1 MLCRLDGIVMLMV
14 VTMGI
19 THLHGRHGRK
29 INGKDTAT
37 QIEPSKCQLF
47 LRPYLKPDFNCS
59 LRFFLQSESS
69 SQSVWFKFRYSKS
82 YRRQSGRHRAALSAI
97 RPTWGMTAIPFVLT
111 LASIYIWVEQ
121 HHVKVNITYIL
132 ATCLLTGLK

>member
-47 LRPYLKPDFNCS
+47 RRPYLKPDFKVFCCQNPNMCGLS
-59 LRFFLQSESS
+59 LDILNR
-69 SQSVWFKFRYSKS
+69 
-82 YRRQSGRHRAALSAI
+82 
-97 RPTWGMTAIPFVLT
+97 TADK
-111 LASIYIWVEQ
+111 VEGI
-121 HHVKVNITYIL
+121 VRLY
-132 ATCLLTGLK
+132 LL

>member
-47 LRPYLKPDFNCS
+47 RRPYLKPDFEVFCS
-59 LRFFLQSESS
+59 QNPNLK
-69 SQSVWFKFRYSKS
+69 VC
-82 YRRQSGRHRAALSAI
+82 GLSLDI
-97 RPTWGMTAIPFVLT
+97 LNRTADK
-111 LASIYIWVEQ
+111 VEGT
-121 HHVKVNITYIL
+121 VRLY
-132 ATCLLTGLK
+132 LL

>member
-37 QIEPSKCQLF
+37 QMEPSKCQLF

-59 LRFFLQSESS
+59 LKFFA
-69 SQSVWFKFRYSKS
+69 VR
-82 YRRQSGRHRAALSAI
+82 I
-97 RPTWGMTAIPFVLT
+97 LT
-111 LASIYIWVEQ
+111 LKCVVYV
-121 HHVKVNITYIL
+121 
-132 ATCLLTGLK
+132 

>member
-47 LRPYLKPDFNCS
+47 LRPYLKPDFKVFCCQNPNLKVCGLS
-59 LRFFLQSESS
+59 LDILNR
-69 SQSVWFKFRYSKS
+69 
-82 YRRQSGRHRAALSAI
+82 
-97 RPTWGMTAIPFVLT
+97 TADK
-111 LASIYIWVEQ
+111 VEGT
-121 HHVKVNITYIL
+121 VRLY
-132 ATCLLTGLK
+132 LL

>member
-47 LRPYLKPDFNCS
+47 RRPYLKPDFKVFCCQNPHLKVCGLS
-59 LRFFLQSESS
+59 LDILNR
-69 SQSVWFKFRYSKS
+69 
-82 YRRQSGRHRAALSAI
+82 
-97 RPTWGMTAIPFVLT
+97 TADK
-111 LASIYIWVEQ
+111 VEGT
-121 HHVKVNITYIL
+121 VRLY
-132 ATCLLTGLK
+132 LL

>member
-1 MLCRLDGIVMLMV
+1 MLRRLDGIVMLMV
-14 VTMGI
+14 VTMSI

-59 LRFFLQSESS
+59 LKFFC
-69 SQSVWFKFRYSKS
+69 SQNPNLKVC
-82 YRRQSGRHRAALSAI
+82 GLSLDI
-97 RPTWGMTAIPFVLT
+97 LNRTADK
-111 LASIYIWVEQ
+111 VEGT
-121 HHVKVNITYIL
+121 VRLY
-132 ATCLLTGLK
+132 LL